1 MSRVARA
8 AAAATFVLGLFWT
21 VAATPTVL
29 AADPTFGTASAESP
43 LGGPSLFRTT
53 ITADAEPRRVEALVS
68 QAGSEVVTVVL
79 AEVSGGSGGTWNAA
93 ATIEGHILPNT
104 QLSYRFRVTDANGQQ
119 FVSPTSELLT
129 VDDRF
134 AWQELNGAVVRL
146 HWNGGTQ
153 AFGQRALDIGERAVA
168 NAAQLLGV
176 TETDPIDFFIYDSE
190 QDFRDAFGPGTRENV
205 AGTAINETRTMFA
218 FILPAQ
224 IDQEWVD
231 VLVAHELTHLV
242 FDTATRNDYR
252 RAPHWLNEG
261 IATYLSEGN
270 AVRWQQTLRQAVDT
284 GRVMPL
290 PGLTSTF
297 GAGPARF
304 DLGYAESVSAVDF
317 FVKTYTEPKLWEL
330 VRSYAQGVT
339 DDEAFTTATG
349 ADLAAFNAAWMASIG
364 VSVPPSLGPQP
375 GPPSTGGSSGPRP
388 APTTSR
394 APFNPI
400 VLVIAVVVV
409 LVALAMVIRRVRR
422 PPPPPPPP
430 PPSTQPPWWGP
441 QQPTGGPPPPPG
453 WESYP

>member
-1 MSRVARA
+1 M
-8 AAAATFVLGLFWT
+8 
-21 VAATPTVL
+21 
-29 AADPTFGTASAESP
+29 
-43 LGGPSLFRTT
+43 FRTT

-79 AEVSGGSGGTWNAA
+79 AEVSGGAGTWTAA

-119 FVSPTSELLT
+119 FVSPPAGLLT

-134 AWQELNGAVVRL
+134 AWQKLNGPVVRL
-146 HWNGGTQ
+146 HWNGGTE

-270 AVRWQQTLRQAVDT
+270 AVRWQQTLRNAVDT

-290 PGLTSTF
+290 PGMTSTF
-297 GAGPARF
+297 GAGPERF

-330 VRSYAQGVT
+330 VRSYSQGVT

-349 ADLAAFNAAWMASIG
+349 ADLAAFNAAWMASLG
-364 VSVPPSLGPQP
+364 VGVPPSLGPQP
-375 GPPSTGGSSGPRP
+375 GPPSTGGSSAPRP

-400 VLVIAVVVV
+400 VMVIAVVVV

-422 PPPPPPPP
+422 RPPPPPPPP
-430 PPSTQPPWWGP
+430 PPTQPPWWGP
-441 QQPTGGPPPPPG
+441 QPPGGPPPPPG